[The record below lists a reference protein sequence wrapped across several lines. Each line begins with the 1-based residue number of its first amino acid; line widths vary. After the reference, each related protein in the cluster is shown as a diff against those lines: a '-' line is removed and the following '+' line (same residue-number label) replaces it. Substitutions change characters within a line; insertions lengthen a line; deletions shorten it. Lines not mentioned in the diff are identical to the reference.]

1 MTTRKAKPAVPT
13 SLNDP
18 AVNAV
23 RETLHMSWELIALD
37 IENCSARY
45 KEIMA
50 ICKSSGYTPE
60 LSAGLVYWSEEGRKA
75 RAYRAR
81 CRGLLA
87 GISQRRPD
95 GSFPLVGWQRAAK
108 EAKRI
113 NG

>member
-18 AVNAV
+18 AVKAV
-23 RETLHMSWELIALD
+23 RETLHMSWELSGMDAD
-37 IENCSARY
+37 NCSRQESAWEQALRENPGDYATLSTFRY
-45 KEIMA
+45 WA
-50 ICKSSGYTPE
+50 DQRRC
-60 LSAGLVYWSEEGRKA
+60 A
-75 RAYRAR
+75 RAYQAR

-87 GISQRRPD
+87 GISQTRPD

>member
-18 AVNAV
+18 AVKAV
-23 RETLHMSWELIALD
+23 RETLHMSWQLAGLD
-37 IENCSARY
+37 IDNCCARY
-45 KEIMA
+45 KEIMTA
-50 ICKSSGYTPE
+50 CKTLGYSEE
-60 LSAGLVYWSEEGRKA
+60 LSTALVYWDDQRKNA
-75 RAYRAR
+75 RAYQAR

-87 GISQRRPD
+87 GISQLRPD

>member
-23 RETLHMSWELIALD
+23 RETLHMSWELSGMD
-37 IENCSARY
+37 VDTCSERY

-50 ICKSSGYTPE
+50 ICKSSGYTAE
-60 LSAGLVYWSEEGRKA
+60 LSAGLVYWDNQRKNA
-75 RAYRAR
+75 RAYQAR
-81 CRGLLA
+81 CRGLLV

>member
-1 MTTRKAKPAVPT
+1 MTNRKAKPAVPT

-18 AVNAV
+18 AVKAV
-23 RETLHMSWELIALD
+23 RETLHISWELSGMD
-37 IENCSARY
+37 IDTCCERY
-45 KEIMA
+45 KEIMHT
-50 ICKSSGYTPE
+50 CKTLGYSDE
-60 LSAGLVYWSEEGRKA
+60 LSAALVYWDDQRKNA
-75 RAYRAR
+75 RAYQAR

-87 GISQRRPD
+87 GISQLRPD

>member
-18 AVNAV
+18 AVKAV
-23 RETLHMSWELIALD
+23 RETLHMSWELSGLD
-37 IENCSARY
+37 IDTCGERY

-50 ICKSSGYTPE
+50 ICKSSGYTAE
-60 LSAGLVYWSEEGRKA
+60 LSAGLVYWDNQRKNA
-75 RAYRAR
+75 RAYQAR

-87 GISQRRPD
+87 GISQLRPD

>member
-13 SLNDP
+13 SLDDP
-18 AVNAV
+18 AVKAV
-23 RETLHMSWELIALD
+23 RETLHMSWELSGLD
-37 IENCSARY
+37 AETCSAQER
-45 KEIMA
+45 EWETA
-50 ICKSSGYTPE
+50 LRAQPGDREALT
-60 LSAGLVYWSEEGRKA
+60 AFNYWAAQRRNA
-75 RAYRAR
+75 RAYQAR

-87 GISQRRPD
+87 GISQLRPD

>member
-18 AVNAV
+18 AVKAV
-23 RETLHMSWELIALD
+23 RETLHISWELSGMD
-37 IENCSARY
+37 VDTCCQRY
-45 KEIMA
+45 NEIMA
-50 ICKSSGYTPE
+50 ICKSSGYTAE
-60 LSAGLVYWSEEGRKA
+60 LSAGLVYWDNQRKNA
-75 RAYRAR
+75 RAYQAR

>member
-13 SLNDP
+13 SLDDP
-18 AVNAV
+18 AVKAV
-23 RETLHMSWELIALD
+23 RETLHMSWELSGMD
-37 IENCSARY
+37 IDTCCANY

-50 ICKSSGYTPE
+50 ICKSSGYTAE
-60 LSAGLVYWSEEGRKA
+60 LSAGLVYWDNQRKNA
-75 RAYRAR
+75 RAYQAR